1 MAKSDLIHVQVKV
14 NVTEGKADE
23 LAKLLEEGGKTVD
36 AQGNVDL
43 WQWSISS
50 NNKLIINE
58 IFRSNENIKL
68 TLMASGSEVD
78 IAVSAAKK
86 LAEKNIYTKVISVP
100 SMELF
105 DAQPENYKLKVLG
118 ETELKISIEA
128 SQPMSWKKYVGKNG
142 ATLGIEGFGKSAPYK
157 DVYEYFKLTDDD
169 VVNAALRLEN
179 INA

>member
-1 MAKSDLIHVQVKV
+1 
-14 NVTEGKADE
+14 
-23 LAKLLEEGGKTVD
+23 
-36 AQGNVDL
+36 
-43 WQWSISS
+43 
-50 NNKLIINE
+50 
-58 IFRSNENIKL
+58 
-68 TLMASGSEVD
+68 MASGSEVD

-86 LAEKNIYTKVISVP
+86 LAERKIYAKVISVP

-105 DAQPENYKLKVLG
+105 DDQPEDYKLRILG